1 MSTHYC
7 GELIVFGGKT
17 TLEIMREAQRR
28 LEAVSGKTRS
38 FSVDNVVDVF
48 FGVRDDA
55 AYRQIGCRGLVLDD
69 LMEIAAR
76 NQQFAISFSTQGG
89 YPDYLARYLVDKI
102 APIDPTVKIKLDCV
116 GDVIHKHKETILP
129 RA

>member
-1 MSTHYC
+1 MVIY
-7 GELIVFGGKT
+7 GGKP
-17 TLEIMREAQRR
+17 TLEIMREAQHR

-38 FSVDNVVDVF
+38 FDVDNVVDVF
-48 FGVRDDA
+48 FGVRDEA

-76 NQQFAISFSTQGG
+76 SRQFAIFFSTQGS

-116 GDVIHKHKETILP
+116 GDGIHKHKETILP